1 MKTFNQLAHRLFAG
15 EKSEKRLKI
24 TLIVLAWAFFCNMIL
39 QLIF

>member
-1 MKTFNQLAHRLFAG
+1 MKFSNIAYKLFSG

-24 TLIVLAWAFFCNMIL
+24 TLIVVSVLYFTIMIL